1 MRINFNTNY
10 DRQTNTSFQGFHFP
24 YEVESIV
31 LSRAAGKKQKATVE
45 EIRTLMT
52 EFDNKQ
58 VMIDLMTDP
67 TGEHLEASVYDGQSY
82 YEHFKEGWFSE
93 TFRSPLGFI
102 RRLVKKARRVE
113 EINKAKAEVE
123 NSIKTA
129 PRHHF
134 ESYKI

>member
-1 MRINFNTNY
+1 MQINFNPNY
-10 DRQTNTSFQGFHFP
+10 NNRPQTPFKGFHLP

-31 LSRAAGKKQKATVE
+31 LSRSTGKKQKAVIREVE
-45 EIRTLMT
+45 GYMT
-52 EFDNKQ
+52 EFNGKK

-113 EINKAKAEVE
+113 EINDAKAEVE